1 MNESQQQIAFVK
13 WFKEAYPTVQIWH
26 IPSGAIIGGRNKF
39 GLIAQLK
46 SMGWVNGIPDLFI
59 PSWGIWIE
67 FKTEKGKLSSAQ
79 QEQLDYLNICGY
91 TAIVVYG
98 LESAKEIIRDLSSPN
113 LRYSLGK

>member
-59 PSWGIWIE
+59 PSWGVWIE
-67 FKTEKGKLSSAQ
+67 FKTEKGKISPAQ
-79 QEQLDYLNICGY
+79 QEQLDYLNGCGY

-98 LESAKEIIRDLSSPN
+98 LESAKEMCSTPSSPN